1 LRLVAEQLP
10 ELSGVRGGY
19 FPTERRSGMYIGI
32 GLGGIIILILI
43 LWLLGVI

>member
-1 LRLVAEQLP
+1 MVP
-10 ELSGVRGGY
+10 ELCAA
-19 FPTERRSGMYIGI
+19 RRVVARPKGDAEMYIGI